1 MTGTV
6 LALERFHQELPSMA
20 KHSFDEGHD
29 YLNDSEIVHL
39 IKMTNDVVAKIKK
52 QTREINW

>member
-1 MTGTV
+1 MTSCV
-6 LALERFHQELPSMA
+6 MALESLHQEVSAMA
-20 KHSFDEGHD
+20 KHSFDEGRD

-39 IKMTNDVVAKIKK
+39 INMTNDVVAKIKE